1 MREIKFRAWDKINGM
16 VYNPAFQVLS
26 AGQFEINRCFEQD
39 YPKFMQYT
47 GLKDKN
53 GKEIYEGDILNTNT
67 FRAKAVTPYIVEE
80 ALPFIKLVNAEGWA
94 YDNGDYYEGGNIM
107 SHEWKKF
114 EVIGNIYENPA
125 ELMKTGNSDTDEYI
139 PRSVDTMTEDE
150 RKLYLESMGF

>member
-53 GKEIYEGDILNTNT
+53 GKEVYEGDIVKDWENIDLYEVVWNRRYACFELNRLT
-67 FRAKAVTPYIVEE
+67 FGNDTGQEI
-80 ALPFIKLVNAEGWA
+80 
-94 YDNGDYYEGGNIM
+94 DNLHLDLEI
-107 SHEWKKF
+107 
-114 EVIGNIYENPA
+114 IGNIYENKD
-125 ELMKTGNSDTDEYI
+125 L
-139 PRSVDTMTEDE
+139 
-150 RKLYLESMGF
+150 LEAKEI

>member
-53 GKEIYEGDILNTNT
+53 GKEVYEGDIVKDWENIDLYEVVWNRRYACFELNRLT
-67 FRAKAVTPYIVEE
+67 FGNDTGQEI
-80 ALPFIKLVNAEGWA
+80 
-94 YDNGDYYEGGNIM
+94 DN
-107 SHEWKKF
+107 SHLDLEI
-114 EVIGNIYENPA
+114 IGNIYENKD
-125 ELMKTGNSDTDEYI
+125 L
-139 PRSVDTMTEDE
+139 
-150 RKLYLESMGF
+150 LEAKEI